1 MEGAV
6 TGPPGPNLQQLVAH
20 HPGPEWEGHLGF
32 GSSEILRHIDQLTI
46 KLNEEDVLAQ
56 AEAVYR
62 LLTPAG

>member
-6 TGPPGPNLQQLVAH
+6 TGPPAPNLQQPVAH
-20 HPGPEWEGHLGF
+20 LPGPEWEGYLGF
-32 GSSEILRHIDQLTI
+32 GSSEILKHIDQLTT